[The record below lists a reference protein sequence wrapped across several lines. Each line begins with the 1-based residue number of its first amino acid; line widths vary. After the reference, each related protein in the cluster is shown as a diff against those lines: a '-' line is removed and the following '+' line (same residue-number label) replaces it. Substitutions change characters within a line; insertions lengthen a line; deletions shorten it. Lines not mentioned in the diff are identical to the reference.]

1 MALHSA
7 THLFC
12 NEDVGNGLRDLV
24 DLDSL
29 LRDFGRDESFWPGL
43 TVRAAEL
50 DLTRPLYYALR
61 YVVPIL
67 NTPVPAQV
75 LRAAEVGRPPSL
87 LRRLMDG
94 IFLRTLQSERAGA
107 TDRLISLARG
117 SLYVRAHWL
126 RMPPL
131 LLAQHLTIKALRRE
145 EEKPG

>member
-1 MALHSA
+1 MVLHSA

-29 LRDFGRDESFWPGL
+29 LRDFGRDDSFWPWL

-67 NTPVPAQV
+67 STPVPAQV
-75 LRAAEVGRPPSL
+75 LHAAEIGRPPSL
-87 LRRLMDG
+87 LRGLMDG
-94 IFLRTLQSERAGA
+94 IFLRTLQSDRAGA
-107 TDRLISLARG
+107 AEGLAALARG

-131 LLAQHLTIKALRRE
+131 LLAYHLVIKAFRRE
-145 EEKPG
+145 PVTAH